1 MAIVTP
7 VIFNRENL
15 CKYWL
20 NRCERPGT
28 AKGDAEVTQR
38 ERESV
43 ITCPKQLLP
52 QGQNAGK
59 KLGCWNLEA

>member
-38 ERESV
+38 ERERVS
-43 ITCPKQLLP
+43 LP
-52 QGQNAGK
+52 ARSSYYPRAKTQGRSWGV
-59 KLGCWNLEA
+59 GI